1 MACSTSVTSIAGMRR
16 TRLHADAA
24 YMQAVTDFTV
34 AWLRRLQ
41 ELWDA
46 AVTEEELLTEEA
58 YNSTGNSAIQPRS
71 NTQMKAAG
79 KLKDIFQG
87 REVLMHSSLYVN
99 AAIDEWT
106 EVSPNEAAD
115 AEEKGVMK
123 HVRQISG
130 TAKLQHIMDKTI
142 LEWAVCNL
150 AKHAGTLGPS
160 NPLCEHCMYVGRK
173 CSERSILS

>member
-1 MACSTSVTSIAGMRR
+1 MTSIAGMRR

-46 AVTEEELLTEEA
+46 AVTEEELLTEAA
-58 YNSTGNSAIQPRS
+58 YNSAGNSTIQPRS

-87 REVLMHSSLYVN
+87 REVLMS
-99 AAIDEWT
+99 
-106 EVSPNEAAD
+106 
-115 AEEKGVMK
+115 
-123 HVRQISG
+123 RQ
-130 TAKLQHIMDKTI
+130 D
-142 LEWAVCNL
+142 
-150 AKHAGTLGPS
+150 
-160 NPLCEHCMYVGRK
+160 
-173 CSERSILS
+173 